1 MGFFISGEFSSSE
14 PAPGSDRQKEK
25 PMTQDTE
32 PGTTQAVRNLTTSR
46 TTKGTQSFTEILHN
60 PLPKHPPFFMDVT
73 LRDGNQALR
82 KPWNLD
88 QKETIFKQL
97 LKLGVQGIEVGFASS
112 NSQEFETCNRLSS
125 IAPDNVV
132 ISSLSRAVEK
142 EIGISWKAIRHASKP
157 RIHIVYPISD
167 FTIRNVLKLSPEKVL
182 EKISESVSFAK
193 SLVGSKGEVQFSG
206 EHFGDS
212 LENLDFAA
220 EAFRTALN
228 YGADIVN
235 LPNTVERYRPWLF
248 VSMVKAVA
256 NMLPENAKISVHT
269 HNDLGMATA
278 TTVESYFSGAIQ
290 LETALNGLGERAGN
304 TNTYEVA
311 IALHNCGVDVP
322 LNLSAIYET
331 SRLVSYLSDIP
342 IYEKAPL
349 IGEDVISHR
358 SGIHQDGVAKTRHLS
373 KGAYRAFDAT
383 LIGRPEGDR
392 IEFTNQS
399 GRSAIFC
406 ILKDAGEDITLEQ
419 AEKLQPILK
428 RISEDSGRGELT
440 LNEIQLVWN
449 QMKKIPR
456 KTTSE

>member
-1 MGFFISGEFSSSE
+1 
-14 PAPGSDRQKEK
+14 
-25 PMTQDTE
+25 MTQDTE
-32 PGTTQAVRNLTTSR
+32 PGTTKAVRNLTTSR

-112 NSQEFETCNRLSS
+112 NSQEFETCSRLSS

-132 ISSLSRAVEK
+132 ISSLSRAVET

-449 QMKKIPR
+449 KMKEIPR

>member
-32 PGTTQAVRNLTTSR
+32 PGTTEAVRNLTTSR

-112 NSQEFETCNRLSS
+112 NSQEFETCSRLSS

-167 FTIRNVLKLSPEKVL
+167 FTIRNVLKLNPEKVL

-449 QMKKIPR
+449 QMKEIPR

>member
-1 MGFFISGEFSSSE
+1 
-14 PAPGSDRQKEK
+14 
-25 PMTQDTE
+25 MTQDTE

-112 NSQEFETCNRLSS
+112 NSQEFETCSRLSS

-449 QMKKIPR
+449 KMKEIPR

>member
-1 MGFFISGEFSSSE
+1 
-14 PAPGSDRQKEK
+14 
-25 PMTQDTE
+25 MTQDTE

-449 QMKKIPR
+449 QMKEIPR

>member
-82 KPWNLD
+82 KPWDLD

-112 NSQEFETCNRLSS
+112 NSQEFETCSRLSS

-449 QMKKIPR
+449 KMKEIPR

>member
-32 PGTTQAVRNLTTSR
+32 PGTTKAVRNLTTSR

-112 NSQEFETCNRLSS
+112 NSQEFETCSRLSS

-132 ISSLSRAVEK
+132 ISSLSRAVET

-449 QMKKIPR
+449 KMKEIPR

>member
-1 MGFFISGEFSSSE
+1 
-14 PAPGSDRQKEK
+14 
-25 PMTQDTE
+25 MTQDTE
-32 PGTTQAVRNLTTSR
+32 PGTTKAVRNLTTSR

-112 NSQEFETCNRLSS
+112 NPQEFETCSRLSS

-182 EKISESVSFAK
+182 ERISESVSFAK

-383 LIGRPEGDR
+383 LIGRSEGDR

-449 QMKKIPR
+449 KMKKIPR

>member
-1 MGFFISGEFSSSE
+1 MFPENSPRFGNPLLSRPVLRRKPMRQDSE
-14 PAPGSDRQKEK
+14 PGNVDFSRAVSASASSKEI
-25 PMTQDTE
+25 QL
-32 PGTTQAVRNLTTSR
+32 VS
-46 TTKGTQSFTEILHN
+46 EILQN

-112 NSQEFETCNRLSS
+112 NDQEFEACSHLSS

-142 EIGISWKAIRHASKP
+142 EIEISWKAIRHAPKP
-157 RIHIVYPISD
+157 RLHIVYPISA
-167 FTIRNVLKLSPEKVL
+167 FTIQNVLKLSPEKVL
-182 EKISESVSFAK
+182 ERISESVAYAK
-193 SLVGSKGEVQFSG
+193 SLVGSSGEVQFSG
-206 EHFGDS
+206 EHFGDA
-212 LENLDFAA
+212 LENLDFAV

-228 YGADIVN
+228 YGADVVN

-248 VSMVKAVA
+248 VSMVKAVTNA
-256 NMLPENAKISVHT
+256 LPEDTKISIHT

-278 TTVESYFSGAIQ
+278 TTVESYFSGAVQ

-311 IALHNCGVDVP
+311 IALHNCGVNVP
-322 LNLSAIYET
+322 LNFSAIYET
-331 SRLVSYLSDIP
+331 SRLVSYLSEVP

-358 SGIHQDGVAKTRHLS
+358 SGIHQDGVAKTRHLQ
-373 KGAYRAFDAT
+373 KGAYRAFDAG

-392 IEFTNQS
+392 IEFTSQS
-399 GRSAIFC
+399 GRSAVFC

-419 AEKLQPILK
+419 AGRLQPILK
-428 RISEDSGRGELT
+428 KISEESGRGELT
-440 LNEIQLVWN
+440 LDEIQVEWN
-449 QMKKIPR
+449 KMKAIR
-456 KTTSE
+456 SAS

>member
-1 MGFFISGEFSSSE
+1 
-14 PAPGSDRQKEK
+14 
-25 PMTQDTE
+25 MTQDTE

>member
-1 MGFFISGEFSSSE
+1 
-14 PAPGSDRQKEK
+14 
-25 PMTQDTE
+25 MTQDTE
-32 PGTTQAVRNLTTSR
+32 PGTTKAVRNLTTSR

-82 KPWNLD
+82 KPWDLD

-112 NSQEFETCNRLSS
+112 NSQEFETCSRLSS

-449 QMKKIPR
+449 QMKEIPR

>member
-112 NSQEFETCNRLSS
+112 NSQEFETCSRLSS

-182 EKISESVSFAK
+182 ERISESVSFAK

-449 QMKKIPR
+449 KMKKIPR

>member
-112 NSQEFETCNRLSS
+112 NSQEFETCSRLSS

-182 EKISESVSFAK
+182 ERISESVSFAK

-449 QMKKIPR
+449 KMKEIPR

>member
-1 MGFFISGEFSSSE
+1 MNQNSESKTVDSSRGIASFEDKKEIQFF
-14 PAPGSDRQKEK
+14 A
-25 PMTQDTE
+25 
-32 PGTTQAVRNLTTSR
+32 
-46 TTKGTQSFTEILHN
+46 EILQN

-88 QKETIFKQL
+88 QKETIFRQL

-112 NSQEFETCNRLSS
+112 NDQEFEACSYLSS

-132 ISSLSRAVEK
+132 ISSLSRAVEQ
-142 EIGISWKAIRHASKP
+142 EIEISWKAIQKAPKP
-157 RIHIVYPISD
+157 RIHIVYPISA
-167 FTIRNVLKLSPEKVL
+167 FTIENVLKTTPEKVL
-182 EKISESVSFAK
+182 ERISESVAYAK
-193 SLVGSKGEVQFSG
+193 SLVGSRGEVQFSG

-212 LENLDFAA
+212 LENLDFAV

-228 YGADIVN
+228 FGADVVN

-248 VSMVKAVA
+248 VSMVKAVTNA
-256 NMLPENAKISVHT
+256 LPEDTRISIHT

-278 TTVESYFSGAIQ
+278 TTVESYFSGAVQ

-322 LNLSAIYET
+322 LNFSAIYET
-331 SRLVSYLSDIP
+331 SRLVSYLSDVP

-358 SGIHQDGVAKTRHLS
+358 SGIHQDGVAKTRHLQ
-373 KGAYRAFDAT
+373 KGAYRAFDAG

-392 IEFTNQS
+392 IEFTSQS
-399 GRSAIFC
+399 GRSAVFC
-406 ILKDAGEDITLEQ
+406 ILRDAGEEITLED
-419 AEKLQPILK
+419 AGKLQPILK
-428 RISEDSGRGELT
+428 KISEESGRGELS
-440 LNEIQLVWN
+440 LEEIQVEWKR
-449 QMKKIPR
+449 MKALSQP
-456 KTTSE
+456 KTQN

>member
-1 MGFFISGEFSSSE
+1 MGFFISGEFSSSQ

-32 PGTTQAVRNLTTSR
+32 PGTTKAVRNLTTSR

-112 NSQEFETCNRLSS
+112 NSQEFETCSRLSS

-399 GRSAIFC
+399 GRSAIFS

-449 QMKKIPR
+449 QMKEIPR

>member
-32 PGTTQAVRNLTTSR
+32 PGTTEAVRNLTTSR

-82 KPWNLD
+82 KPWDLD

-112 NSQEFETCNRLSS
+112 NSQEFETCSRLSS

-449 QMKKIPR
+449 QMKEIPR

>member
-82 KPWNLD
+82 KPWDLD

-112 NSQEFETCNRLSS
+112 NSQEFETCSRLSS

-182 EKISESVSFAK
+182 ERISESVSFAK

-449 QMKKIPR
+449 KMKEIPR

>member
-1 MGFFISGEFSSSE
+1 MKQVSKSGNTDVVRDISISE
-14 PAPGSDRQKEK
+14 NQKE
-25 PMTQDTE
+25 D
-32 PGTTQAVRNLTTSR
+32 RCFS
-46 TTKGTQSFTEILHN
+46 EILHN

-112 NSQEFETCNRLSS
+112 NDQEFEACSYLSS
-125 IAPDNVV
+125 IAPENVV

-142 EIGISWKAIRHASKP
+142 EIEISWKAIRRAPKP
-157 RIHIVYPISD
+157 RIHIVYPISA
-167 FTIRNVLKLSPEKVL
+167 FTIQNVLKISPEKVL
-182 EKISESVSFAK
+182 ERISISVAYAK
-193 SLVGSKGEVQFSG
+193 SLLGSGGEVQFSG

-212 LENLDFAA
+212 LENLDFAT

-228 YGADIVN
+228 YGADVVN

-248 VSMVKAVA
+248 ISMVKAVA
-256 NMLPENAKISVHT
+256 NVLPENTKISIHT

-278 TTVESYFSGAIQ
+278 TTVESYFSGAVQ

-311 IALHNCGVDVP
+311 VALHNCGVNVP
-322 LNLSAIYET
+322 LNFSAIYET
-331 SRLVSYLSDIP
+331 SRLVSYLSEIP

-358 SGIHQDGVAKTRHLS
+358 SGIHQDGVAKTRHLQ
-373 KGAYRAFDAT
+373 KGAYRAFDAS

-392 IEFTNQS
+392 IEFTSQS
-399 GRSAIFC
+399 GKSAVFC
-406 ILKDAGEDITLEQ
+406 ILKDAGEVISLEQ
-419 AEKLQPILK
+419 AGQLQPILK
-428 RISEDSGRGELT
+428 KISEDSGRGELT
-440 LNEIQLVWN
+440 LNEIRIEWN
-449 QMKKIPR
+449 KMKTFLDVR
-456 KTTSE
+456 V

>member
-1 MGFFISGEFSSSE
+1 
-14 PAPGSDRQKEK
+14 
-25 PMTQDTE
+25 MTQDTE
-32 PGTTQAVRNLTTSR
+32 PGTTQAVQNLTTSR

-112 NSQEFETCNRLSS
+112 NSQEFETCSRLSS

-449 QMKKIPR
+449 KMKEIPR

>member
-1 MGFFISGEFSSSE
+1 MKQDSQSE
-14 PAPGSDRQKEK
+14 NEPIVRDLSVSEDQRNVKFLSDLQT
-25 PMTQDTE
+25 P
-32 PGTTQAVRNLTTSR
+32 
-46 TTKGTQSFTEILHN
+46 I
-60 PLPKHPPFFMDVT
+60 PKHLPFFMDVT

-82 KPWNLD
+82 RPWNLE
-88 QKETIFKQL
+88 QKEIIFKQL

-112 NSQEFETCNRLSS
+112 NDQEFEACKYLSS

-142 EIGISWKAIRHASKP
+142 EIEVSWKAIQFAPKP
-157 RIHIVYPISD
+157 RIHIVYPVSA
-167 FTIRNVLKLSPEKVL
+167 FTIQNVLKINPEKVL
-182 EKISESVSFAK
+182 DRISQSVAYAK

-220 EAFRTALN
+220 EAFQIALN
-228 YGADIVN
+228 NGADVVN

-248 VSMVKAVA
+248 VSMVKAVV
-256 NMLPENAKISVHT
+256 NLLPEDTRISIHT

-278 TTVESYFSGAIQ
+278 TTVESYFAGAVQ

-311 IALHNCGVDVP
+311 IALHNCGVEVP
-322 LNLSAIYET
+322 LNFSTIYET
-331 SRLVSYLSDIP
+331 SRLVSYLSEIP

-358 SGIHQDGVAKTRHLS
+358 SGIHQDGVAKTRHLQ
-373 KGAYRAFDAT
+373 KGAYRAFDAE

-399 GRSAIFC
+399 GKSAVYC
-406 ILKDAGEDITLEQ
+406 ILKDAGENITLEE
-419 AEKLQPILK
+419 AGRLQPILK
-428 RISEDSGRGELT
+428 KISEDLGRRELT
-440 LNEIQLVWN
+440 LEEIRIEWN
-449 QMKKIPR
+449 RLLRTI
-456 KTTSE
+456 

>member
-1 MGFFISGEFSSSE
+1 
-14 PAPGSDRQKEK
+14 
-25 PMTQDTE
+25 MTQDTE
-32 PGTTQAVRNLTTSR
+32 PGTTEAVRNLTTSR

-82 KPWNLD
+82 KPWDLD

-112 NSQEFETCNRLSS
+112 NSQEFETCSRLSS

-449 QMKKIPR
+449 KMKEIPR

>member
-1 MGFFISGEFSSSE
+1 
-14 PAPGSDRQKEK
+14 
-25 PMTQDTE
+25 MTQDTE

-112 NSQEFETCNRLSS
+112 NSQEFETCSRLSS

-182 EKISESVSFAK
+182 ERISESVSFAK

-449 QMKKIPR
+449 QMKEIPR

>member
-1 MGFFISGEFSSSE
+1 MKQDSESGNVQAAHNAIAFGNS
-14 PAPGSDRQKEK
+14 KEI
-25 PMTQDTE
+25 
-32 PGTTQAVRNLTTSR
+32 
-46 TTKGTQSFTEILHN
+46 QSFSDILQN

-112 NSQEFETCNRLSS
+112 NDQEFEACSYLSS
-125 IAPDNVV
+125 IAPENVV

-142 EIGISWKAIRHASKP
+142 EIEISWKAISRAPKP
-157 RIHIVYPISD
+157 RIHIVYPISA
-167 FTIRNVLKLSPEKVL
+167 FTIQNVLKTTEEKVL
-182 EKISESVSFAK
+182 ERISESVAYAK
-193 SLVGSKGEVQFSG
+193 SLVGSRGEVQFSG

-212 LENLDFAA
+212 LENLDFAV

-228 YGADIVN
+228 YGADVVN

-248 VSMVKAVA
+248 VSMVKAVTNA
-256 NMLPENAKISVHT
+256 LPEDSKISIHT

-278 TTVESYFSGAIQ
+278 TTVESYFSGAVQ

-311 IALHNCGVDVP
+311 IALHNCGVNVP
-322 LNLSAIYET
+322 LNFSAIYET

-358 SGIHQDGVAKTRHLS
+358 SGIHQDGVAKTRHLQ
-373 KGAYRAFDAT
+373 KGAYRAFDAA

-392 IEFTNQS
+392 IEFTSQS
-399 GRSAIFC
+399 GRSAVFC
-406 ILKDAGEDITLEQ
+406 ILRDAGEDISLEQ
-419 AEKLQPILK
+419 AGRLQPILK
-428 RISEDSGRGELT
+428 KISEESGRGELS
-440 LNEIQLVWN
+440 LDEIQIEWN
-449 QMKKIPR
+449 KMKAISVASDFHSKDL
-456 KTTSE
+456 SEQV

>member
-1 MGFFISGEFSSSE
+1 MKQDSQNERRDRDLSILEDQRNVKLFS
-14 PAPGSDRQKEK
+14 DLQ
-25 PMTQDTE
+25 
-32 PGTTQAVRNLTTSR
+32 TT
-46 TTKGTQSFTEILHN
+46 I
-60 PLPKHPPFFMDVT
+60 PKHSPFFMDVT

-82 KPWNLD
+82 RPWNLE

-112 NSQEFETCNRLSS
+112 NEQEFEACKHLST

-142 EIGISWKAIRHASKP
+142 EIEISWKAIRFAPKP
-157 RIHIVYPISD
+157 RIHIVYPVSA
-167 FTIRNVLKLSPEKVL
+167 FTIQNVLKISPEKVL
-182 EKISESVSFAK
+182 DRISQSVAFAK
-193 SLVGSKGEVQFSG
+193 NLVGSKGEVQFSG

-212 LENLDFAA
+212 MENLDFAA
-220 EAFRTALN
+220 RAFQTALD
-228 YGADIVN
+228 YGADVVN

-256 NMLPENAKISVHT
+256 NLLPENTRISIHT

-278 TTVESYFSGAIQ
+278 TTVESYFAGAVQ

-311 IALHNCGVDVP
+311 VALHNCGVKVP
-322 LNLSAIYET
+322 LNFLTIYET
-331 SRLVSYLSDIP
+331 SRLVSYLSEIP

-358 SGIHQDGVAKTRHLS
+358 SGIHQDGVAKTRHLK
-373 KGAYRAFDAT
+373 KGAYRAFDAE

-399 GRSAIFC
+399 GKSAVYC
-406 ILKDAGEDITLEQ
+406 ILKDAGENITLEE
-419 AEKLQPILK
+419 AGRLQPILK
-428 RISEDSGRGELT
+428 KVSEDLGRRELT
-440 LNEIQLVWN
+440 LEEIRIEWN
-449 QMKKIPR
+449 RLKAI
-456 KTTSE
+456 

>member
-32 PGTTQAVRNLTTSR
+32 PGTTQAVQNLTTSR

-112 NSQEFETCNRLSS
+112 NSQEFETCSRLSS

-449 QMKKIPR
+449 KMKEIPR